1 MTIDDGSILGDYLVM
16 HLSEL
21 VRLAFI
27 AATATSDQLKLE
39 GLKTL
44 QVCECSVNLYH
55 SVGMFSVSQW

>member
-1 MTIDDGSILGDYLVM
+1 M
-16 HLSEL
+16 HLAEL

-44 QVCECSVNLYH
+44 QVQYQYH
-55 SVGMFSVSQW
+55 VDVFGI